1 MGPFCTVF
9 ATFHESNSFK
19 VKIEKF
25 PAVFMLRKK
34 SQVYHLRVFSCNIQ
48 GWACSKSCILGGAEL

>member
-9 ATFHESNSFK
+9 ATFPESNYFK

-25 PAVFMLRKK
+25 PTVFMLRKER
-34 SQVYHLRVFSCNIQ
+34 QVYHLRVFSCNIQ
-48 GWACSKSCILGGAEL
+48 GWARSKSCIFGGAEL